1 MKKLFLLLA
10 AVGTIFTACGPVG
23 DDGENINNNGN
34 NDNST
39 EQPGEGN
46 NEGGGENPG
55 TQIPDNEIW
64 YTTADD
70 NIVELSKIGR
80 EGDVYLALS
89 DIEVF
94 GANIISH
101 TYENGKGIIKC
112 DGDIFRIRG
121 AFLDCTTLINITIP
135 NKVTLIG
142 EFAFTN
148 CVNLT
153 NITLPNGVTSIGLAA
168 FGLCTSLTSISIPN
182 SVTTIERC
190 AFERCY
196 SLASVTIG
204 SGVTKIN
211 AQAFAGCESLV
222 EVVLPDN
229 VLELGDLVFER
240 CISLTKATIGKGVS
254 SIGVGLFTRC
264 ANLEAIYGKYASEDN
279 RCLIVDGVLK
289 AGAVVGTSNYVIP
302 DGVTAIDGQ
311 VFQDYS
317 TLMNITLPNSLTSIG
332 DRAFYGCY
340 ALKEITIPANVTYI
354 GTSAFVDCC
363 SLKSIYCKPT
373 TPPYVDYYNDGFASY
388 GNIFEHEHYDD
399 CPNNFNHT
407 DTIAG
412 VIYVPAESVGEY
424 KSAYGWSWYRDRIF
438 SYNF

>member
-46 NEGGGENPG
+46 NQGSGEAPDR
-55 TQIPDNEIW
+55 QIPNNEIW
-64 YTTADD
+64 YTTVD
-70 NIVELSKIGR
+70 NDVIELNRNELRGEERI
-80 EGDVYLALS
+80 LT
-89 DIEVF
+89 DIDLF
-94 GANIISH
+94 GANIVYH
-101 TYENGKGIIKC
+101 AYENGKGIIRC
-112 DGDIFRIRG
+112 DSDITKVRESFYV
-121 AFLDCTTLINITIP
+121 CTTLTSIIIP
-135 NKVTLIG
+135 NSVTSIG
-142 EFAFTN
+142 DFSFVE
-148 CVNLT
+148 CENLT
-153 NITLPNGVTSIGLAA
+153 NITLSNSIISIGLAA
-168 FGLCTSLTSISIPN
+168 FQSCTSLTSITFPD
-182 SVTTIERC
+182 SVTTIGQSS
-190 AFERCY
+190 FECCY
-196 SLASVTIG
+196 SLVSATFGGGIA
-204 SGVTKIN
+204 KIN
-211 AQAFAGCESLV
+211 TQAFAGCKSLV
-222 EVVLPDN
+222 EVVIPDS
-229 VLELGDLVFER
+229 VVELGDLVFEK
-240 CISLTKATIGKGVS
+240 CKNLTKATIGKGLTT
-254 SIGVGLFTRC
+254 VGIAPFSGCEKLMT
-264 ANLEAIYGKYASEDN
+264 IYGKYASEDN

-354 GTSAFVDCC
+354 GASAFVDCC

-373 TPPYVDYYNDGFASY
+373 TPPYVDYYNDGFVSY

-424 KSAYGWSWYRDRIF
+424 QNAYGWSWYRDRIF